1 MQKLMSSGLNKH
13 LGLLVLLMATIFVY
27 MPSLSGDFVIDD
39 IPFVR
44 DNPYIRNIGDIE
56 RYFTKGVWENSVQ
69 EIKGEPLYRPMNLM
83 PMLLNHALWGSN
95 PFGYHAFLLLLHLAN
110 TCLVYA
116 LIRKLVS
123 GSATAAMFGAAIF
136 ALHPARVESVAWI
149 SGGIDPLVAFFL
161 LSAMLAHRAF
171 SDHLA
176 NDKNPGSDKKWRYL
190 GLSLICFQLGLWS
203 KEVAFVFPLVVV
215 AHDLI
220 YRRKIQPLVILLQTV
235 VIAGY
240 LIARNLALGK
250 AEQLSAIDLSQF
262 SKVVDFALGYIQ
274 ILILPVHI
282 PFYIKPPDHS
292 VSSMLGII
300 SAIILVALI
309 GFSWRSFDV
318 AKRKNMMF
326 AFVWAI
332 GFFWP
337 GILLAFYTDGFF
349 AGRYLYVPMA
359 GSAIFVAIL
368 YDYLNV
374 AYPRLKTPLLASCA
388 SIVAC
393 YSLLTWNQ
401 IPAWHDNKSIYTKVT
416 QDAPEEALGFRGL
429 GQFYFNREDYASAE
443 KNYLLALHK
452 SRTPESRVDSLVA
465 LGTINGIKNDLVQ
478 SESYLQAAVKID
490 PINSDA
496 WSGLGNLAWVRG
508 QSDQAIALYEKALSI
523 KPGNHEAAVNLA
535 SLYDKTGRWQL
546 ADMVRKQAA
555 AHQR

>member
-1 MQKLMSSGLNKH
+1 MQKLLSSGLKNH
-13 LGLLVLLMATIFVY
+13 LGLLVLLMATIFIY

-83 PMLLNHALWGSN
+83 PMLLNHALWGNN

-110 TCLVYA
+110 TCLVYV

-123 GSATAAMFGAAIF
+123 GSAMAAMFGAGVF

-149 SGGIDPLVAFFL
+149 SGGIDPLVALFL
-161 LSAMLAHRAF
+161 LSAMLAHRVFA
-171 SDHLA
+171 DNL
-176 NDKNPGSDKKWRYL
+176 NSDKKWRYL
-190 GLSLICFQLGLWS
+190 GLSLICFQLALWS
-203 KEVAFVFPLVVV
+203 KEVAFIFPLVVL

-220 YRRKIQPLVILLQTV
+220 YRRKIQRSVILLQTM
-235 VIAGY
+235 VIVGY

-250 AEQLSAIDLSQF
+250 VEQLSAIDLSQF
-262 SKVVDFALGYIQ
+262 SKVMDFALGYIE
-274 ILILPVHI
+274 ILVLPVHI
-282 PFYIKPPDHS
+282 PFYIKPPEHS
-292 VSSMLGII
+292 VSSMLGIF

-309 GFSWRSFDV
+309 GFAWRSFDV
-318 AKRKNMMF
+318 ARRKDLMF
-326 AFVWAI
+326 SIVWAI

-359 GSAIFVAIL
+359 GVAIFVAIL

-374 AYPRLKTPLLASCA
+374 AYPRLRTSIMASCVL
-388 SIVAC
+388 IVAC
-393 YSLLTWNQ
+393 YGLLTWKA
-401 IPAWHDNKSIYTKVT
+401 IPAWHDNETIYTKVT

-443 KNYLLALHK
+443 KNYLLALQK
-452 SRTPESRVDSLVA
+452 SRTPDSRVDSLVA
-465 LGTINGIKNDLVQ
+465 LGTINGIKNNLAQ
-478 SESYLQAAVKID
+478 SESYLQEAIKID
-490 PINSDA
+490 PKNSDA

-508 QSDQAIALYEKALSI
+508 QSDQAISLYEKALSI

-535 SLYDKTGRWQL
+535 SLYDKTGRSQL

-555 AHQR
+555 AYQR